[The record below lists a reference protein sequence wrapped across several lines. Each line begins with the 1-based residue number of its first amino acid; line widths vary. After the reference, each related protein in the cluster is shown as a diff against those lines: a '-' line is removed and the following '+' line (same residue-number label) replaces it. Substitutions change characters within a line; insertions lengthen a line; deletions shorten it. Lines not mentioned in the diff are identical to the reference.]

1 MNFNDI
7 IMWVVAIGVIIGGVD
22 KILGNKFGLGAKF
35 EEGYNAAGGLALA
48 AAGIVVLAPVL
59 ANWLQPIL
67 VPVFNLIHADPSMF
81 AALIANDMG
90 GYSLA
95 MSLAQDQQIGLMS
108 GCITAAMLGCTL
120 VFSLPVGL
128 GLIEKKDR
136 PFFFQGLLIG
146 LITIPVGSII
156 GGLAAGFNPVNVV
169 INNIPI
175 IVFSILL
182 ALGLKF
188 FPNAMNKGAS
198 AFGTF
203 VGWLAIIG
211 IIIGSF
217 THLTG
222 VTVPL
227 FESADTMM
235 AGMELIA
242 YIVIVLGGI
251 LPILEL
257 LTRLLKKALV
267 SFGKLLGIDE
277 VSAGGLI
284 FTLANSVPVYGM
296 IKNMSRRGKVI
307 NVAWLVPATAALGDH
322 LGFTAGVE
330 PEMITPMIVGK
341 LAAGV
346 VAVVIACIM
355 TREWKNEPAPAA
367 EAAEQTA

>member
-1 MNFNDI
+1 MTFNDI
-7 IMWVVAIGVIIGGVD
+7 ILWIVAIGVVIGGVD
-22 KILGNKFGLGAKF
+22 KLLGNKFGLGSKF
-35 EEGYNAAGGLALA
+35 DDGFNAMGPLALSV
-48 AAGIVVLAPVL
+48 AGIVVLAPVL
-59 ANWLQPIL
+59 ATWLQPVL
-67 VPVFNLIHADPSMF
+67 VPLFGLMDADPAMF
-81 AALIANDMG
+81 AAIIANDMG

-95 MSLAQDQQIGLMS
+95 MSLAQNHEIGLMS

-128 GLIEKKDR
+128 GLIEKCDR
-136 PFFFQGLLIG
+136 PYFFQGLLIG
-146 LITIPVGSII
+146 LITIPVGSIV
-156 GGLAAGFNPVNVV
+156 GGLVAGFNTKLVL

-175 IVFSILL
+175 IIFSLL
-182 ALGLKF
+182 LVLGLKF
-188 FPNAMNKGAS
+188 APNAMNKGAS

-203 VGWLAIIG
+203 IGWVAIVG

-222 VTVPL
+222 VKIPF
-227 FESADTMM
+227 FESADTML
-235 AGMELIA
+235 AGMEIVA
-242 YIVIVLGGI
+242 YVVIVLIGI
-251 LPILEL
+251 LPVLEL
-257 LTRLLKKALV
+257 LTRLLNKALLA
-267 SFGKLLGIDE
+267 FGKLLGIDA

-341 LAAGV
+341 LVAGV
-346 VAVVIACIM
+346 CAVVIACWM
-355 TREWKNEPAPAA
+355 TRSWRGEEPIPAA
-367 EAAEQTA
+367 APQTAE